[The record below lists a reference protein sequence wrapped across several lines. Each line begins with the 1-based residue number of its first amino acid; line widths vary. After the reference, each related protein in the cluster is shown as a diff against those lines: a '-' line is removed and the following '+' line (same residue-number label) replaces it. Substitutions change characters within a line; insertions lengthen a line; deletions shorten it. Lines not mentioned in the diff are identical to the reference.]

1 MNSPLR
7 QQLGVN
13 IQTRTIDYHDGA
25 HTLEGFMCLDAAAAG
40 PVPGVLVA
48 HTWRGRSEYEEN
60 KARKLAAL
68 GYAGFALDLFGK
80 GVLGTSP
87 EQNRAL
93 MQPFMDDR
101 SLLQRRMQLALEQ
114 IRAQDDVDETRVAAI
129 GFCFGGLCVL
139 DLARSGADINGVASF
154 HGLLTPPPDADGRR
168 ILSKVLVLHGW
179 DDPMAPPE
187 QLVALGKELTRMQ
200 ADWQIHAY
208 GNAMHAFTN
217 PLADNP
223 DFGTVYQPDADRRS
237 WASMQAF
244 LAEVL
249 HKS

>member
-1 MNSPLR
+1 MRSAKGTEL
-7 QQLGVN
+7 N
-13 IQTRTIDYHDGA
+13 IRTRTIDYRDGEQQ
-25 HTLEGFMCLDAAAAG
+25 LQGFLCVDADASG
-40 PVPGVLVA
+40 RLPGVLIA

-87 EQNRAL
+87 EQNRVL

-101 SLLQRRMQLALEQ
+101 LLLQRRMQLALGQ

-154 HGLLTPPPDADGRR
+154 HGLLTPPPGAPPKR
-168 ILSKVLVLHGW
+168 ILSKVLVMHGW
-179 DDPMAPPE
+179 DDPMATPE
-187 QLVALGKELTRMQ
+187 DLVALGQELTRMQ

-223 DFGTVYQPDADRRS
+223 DLGTVYQADADRRS
-237 WASMQAF
+237 WASLQAF

-249 HKS
+249 L

>member
-1 MNSPLR
+1 MNIR
-7 QQLGVN
+7 
-13 IQTRTIDYHDGA
+13 TRTIDYRDG
-25 HTLEGFMCLDAAAAG
+25 TQVLEGFMCCDAAAPG

-48 HTWRGRSEYEEN
+48 HTWRGRSEYEEK
-60 KARKLAAL
+60 KARQLAEL

-80 GVLGTSP
+80 GVLGSSL
-87 EQNRAL
+87 EENRAL
-93 MQPFMDDR
+93 IQPFMDDR
-101 SLLQRRMQLALEQ
+101 SLLARRMQLAVDEL
-114 IRAQDDVDETRVAAI
+114 RRQDEVDETRVAAI

-139 DLARSGADINGVASF
+139 DLARSGSDVNAVASF
-154 HGLLTPPPDADGRR
+154 HGLLTPPPDAGSGPIRSK
-168 ILSKVLVLHGW
+168 ILAMHGW

-187 QLVALGKELTRMQ
+187 HLVALGRELTGKQ

-237 WASMQAF
+237 WASMQTF
-244 LAEVL
+244 LTEVL
-249 HKS
+249 AR

>member
-1 MNSPLR
+1 MNL
-7 QQLGVN
+7 
-13 IQTRTIDYHDGA
+13 QTRTIDYHDGPQ
-25 HTLEGFMCLDAAAAG
+25 TLQGFMCLDAAATG
-40 PVPGVLVA
+40 RLPGVLVA

-60 KARKLAAL
+60 KARELAAL

-80 GVLGTSP
+80 GILGTSL
-87 EQNRAL
+87 EENRAL

-114 IRAQDDVDETRVAAI
+114 MRAQDDVDESRVAAI

-154 HGLLTPPPDADGRR
+154 HGLLTPPPGSDDAR
-168 ILSKVLVLHGW
+168 ISSQVLVMHGW
-179 DDPMAPPE
+179 DDPMATPE
-187 QLVALGKELTRMQ
+187 HLVALGRELTRKE

-208 GNAMHAFTN
+208 GNTMHAFTN

-223 DFGTVYQPDADRRS
+223 DFGTVYQADADRRS
-237 WASMQAF
+237 WASMKAF

-249 HKS
+249 QNSKSGVHYP